1 MKQYKTAEQQ
11 VETWA
16 DTILRLSYSYLKNTQ
31 DAQDICQTV
40 LLRLLTSAPEF
51 ESQEH
56 EKAWVLR
63 VTANAC
69 KDLLRSP
76 WRKRTCEL
84 DACAQFAAP
93 EEPDSEL
100 LRTVQALPAKY
111 RTVIHLYYYEGYS
124 AQEVGE
130 ILGISANT
138 VYTRL
143 ARARKKLKWELE
155 ENGYEWTK

>member
-1 MKQYKTAEQQ
+1 MDKSKTAEKL
-11 VETWA
+11 VETYA
-16 DTILRLSYSYLKNTQ
+16 DTILRLSYSYLRNTQ

-40 LLRLLTSAPEF
+40 LLKLLTGAPEF
-51 ESQEH
+51 VSAEH

-76 WRKRTCEL
+76 WRKRTCGLEV
-84 DACAQFAAP
+84 CAQQSAP
-93 EEPDSEL
+93 EPPDGEL
-100 LRTVQALPAKY
+100 LRLVNGLPVRY
-111 RTVIHLYYYEGYS
+111 REVIHLYYYEGYS
-124 AQEVGE
+124 AQEIGE

-143 ARARKKLKWELE
+143 ARARKKLKGRLE
-155 ENGYEWTK
+155 ETGYETIE